1 MKVAIRYYSKTGHTK
16 KIMDAISTEI
26 GVPALEVSTPLEEK
40 VDILFLGNAVYAAG
54 LDKRVVK
61 FLEENKDKIGTIVNV
76 SSASAITSTINMV
89 KKVADANGICLS
101 EKEFHCKG
109 QFGPLHRGRPNQKDL
124 KNAANFAKSVLK

>member
-16 KIMDAISTEI
+16 KIMDAISKAI
-26 GVPALEVSTPLEEK
+26 DVPAVEVNTPLEEK

-89 KKVADANGICLS
+89 KKVADANGISVCD
-101 EKEFHCKG
+101 KEFHCKG
-109 QFGPLHRGRPNQKDL
+109 QFGPLHRGRPNQNDLDNAAQFAKDL
-124 KNAANFAKSVLK
+124 LK